1 MVLVKESFAQS
12 ELFIQA
18 LLNLKDSAAGKRV
31 VAELVMEAGVEAMTQ
46 EDGEFMI
53 DLMDTLLD

>member
-1 MVLVKESFAQS
+1 MSDGFEP
-12 ELFIQA
+12 
-18 LLNLKDSAAGKRV
+18 
-31 VAELVMEAGVEAMTQ
+31 MTQ